1 MKTLYSGL
9 QILLYLLLTLPLA
22 SHAQRNIPKVTCIY
36 CGGTGRAGYASCLFC
51 GGSGLMADPQYQN
64 QKAYEYGKALGL
76 CGKGQAALV
85 HGNYKEA
92 FDAFEEAMK
101 LENAEAM
108 FFIGVCCELG
118 MGVNVNHELAKEC
131 YSLGSQYGSINAK
144 QAIER
149 INQNG
154 FWPATDQTRQNFR
167 NALKMQIEIQGN
179 APMMN
184 RNFNNSNQS
193 NSTKDYGACPN
204 CHGTG
209 RCTMCAG
216 RGEWKDNNGIYHDC
230 SICHGGGQCP
240 SCHGSG
246 KLR

>member
-1 MKTLYSGL
+1 
-9 QILLYLLLTLPLA
+9 
-22 SHAQRNIPKVTCIY
+22 
-36 CGGTGRAGYASCLFC
+36 
-51 GGSGLMADPQYQN
+51 
-64 QKAYEYGKALGL
+64 
-76 CGKGQAALV
+76 
-85 HGNYKEA
+85 
-92 FDAFEEAMK
+92 MK

-179 APMMN
+179 AAMMN

>member
-76 CGKGQAALV
+76 
-85 HGNYKEA
+85 
-92 FDAFEEAMK
+92 
-101 LENAEAM
+101 
-108 FFIGVCCELG
+108 
-118 MGVNVNHELAKEC
+118 GVNVNHELAKEC

-179 APMMN
+179 AAMMN